1 MSTTRENSLI
11 ACLPRSIWQ
20 WRARNLTGSSV
31 YRIQWAL
38 GTTKMEEYSSTT
50 VNERQQLQT
59 TEKRNRRSRSNSKY
73 LRSFD
78 TGPCKFH
85 YRSCSRRGD
94 IEDESFH
101 FINTWRSKP
110 TVCTDGRFHS
120 SRWNP
125 DRLNIDQVWVQLTP
139 MLLRTG
145 RFRGKVPFRQCI
157 SIKNR
162 NANEKFDHIWLIT

>member
-94 IEDESFH
+94 IEDESIH
-101 FINTWRSKP
+101 FNNRWQTKP
-110 TVCTDGRFHS
+110 TAYMVGQFHLLQ
-120 SRWNP
+120 WNL
-125 DRLNIDQVWVQLTP
+125 DRLDINQVWVQFTP
-139 MLLRTG
+139 MLFRMG
-145 RFRGKVPFRQCI
+145 RFRGKEPFRRCI
-157 SIKNR
+157 SMKNR
-162 NANEKFDHIWLIT
+162 NTNGKFDHVWLIT